1 MLNNQQKE
9 FIKLMH
15 SVAYSRSVVDVFSDF
30 CHMAACALWSPCVV
44 NAKERQEV
52 EADFERTRKNYTDEQ
67 YKVMQQ
73 AFAIVSQYLE
83 YHREEFLGSVLEEIG
98 ASNKHNGQFLTPQCI
113 SRFMAKCLA
122 PSKED
127 AASHKPGEIIPLND
141 PACGASVLLIEG
153 AEQLRQA
160 GIPQRDIFVIAG
172 DIDRRACDMSY
183 IQLSLLGYSAKVEH
197 MDALSRTVYS
207 PPRYTIGYFLH
218 AFPMR
223 GVVHGRLPAKRTET
237 PVEEREET
245 APIKDISETET
256 PVEAAVNAPLT
267 QGVFAF

>member
-1 MLNNQQKE
+1 MLNEKQKE

-44 NAKERQEV
+44 NPKERQEV

-73 AFAIVSQYLE
+73 ALALVVQSIE
-83 YHREEFLGSVLEEIG
+83 ETHEEFLGSVLEEIG
-98 ASNKHNGQFLTPQCI
+98 ATNTHNGQFLTPRSIAQLLGKLC
-113 SRFMAKCLA
+113 
-122 PSKED
+122 
-127 AASHKPGEIIPLND
+127 AANAEEIANHKPGEIIPLYD

-153 AEQLRQA
+153 AEQMRQA
-160 GIPQRDIFVIAG
+160 GIPQGDIFVIAE

-183 IQLSLLGYSAKVEH
+183 IQLSLLGYAAKVEH

-207 PPRYTIGYFLH
+207 PPRYTIGYFMH
-218 AFPMR
+218 GFPMR
-223 GVVHGRLPAKRTET
+223 GVVHGRLPVKRENT
-237 PVEEREET
+237 PVEAREEI
-245 APIKDISETET
+245 APIIDTPKPET
-256 PVEAAVNAPLT
+256 PVEAVINAPLV